1 MTAEG
6 DKRLSPSLLP
16 KMNTQDPVIE
26 KIEAMLLPLLEGSD
40 MFVTDIRIKP
50 TNNVKVFLDA
60 DSGLNVGMSA
70 TVNRK
75 LYQLLEESGLFPA
88 DDFSLEVSSPG
99 VDEPLNQH
107 RQYVKNIG
115 RTLLVEP
122 SEGNPVTGILKEVT
136 EDKIV
141 IEEKIPK
148 KKETKMVDIPFSFI
162 KKATVQIVF

>member
-1 MTAEG
+1 M
-6 DKRLSPSLLP
+6 SPSLLP
-16 KMNTQDPVIE
+16 EMNTQDPVIE
-26 KIEAMLLPLLEGSD
+26 KIAAMLLPLLEESD
-40 MFVTDIRIKP
+40 MFITDIRIKP

-60 DSGLNVGMSA
+60 DSGLNVGKSA
-70 TVNRK
+70 TINRK
-75 LYQLLEESGLFPA
+75 LYNILLEAALFPE

-99 VDEPLNQH
+99 VDEPLLQY

-136 EDKIV
+136 EDKII
-141 IEEKIPK
+141 IEEKIAK
-148 KKETKMVDIPFSFI
+148 KKETNIVEIPFSFI